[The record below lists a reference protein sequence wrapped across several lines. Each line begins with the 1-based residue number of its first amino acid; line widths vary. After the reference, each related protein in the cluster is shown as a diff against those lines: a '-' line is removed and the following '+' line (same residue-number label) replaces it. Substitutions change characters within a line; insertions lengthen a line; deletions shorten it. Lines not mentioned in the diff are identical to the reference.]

1 MGFRLKADF
10 LNRHG
15 HLESHPSGSAEGRRV
30 GINTMM
36 LFGIIESGFLF
47 NLLGCSFVGAFLN
60 VIHILYKSRV
70 ESGFVRP
77 DWKNIAWGLVCHT
90 LLGPFVALLAPLA
103 SFLHIGQ
110 VVTPQALSLIGGF
123 FATNMIDAIKAL
135 WKMKDSNEGYVKGV
149 SSSLNFRQQ
158 KALEYLQGTNVMGN
172 DDYQRI
178 NKVSDST
185 AQSEL
190 NDLLKK
196 EFIRR
201 VGRTR
206 GIRYIL

>member
-1 MGFRLKADF
+1 MSGRIGRTSRGSGVPYPSRAFRRLARSFGKFPAYRPG
-10 LNRHG
+10 RH
-15 HLESHPSGSAEGRRV
+15 
-30 GINTMM
+30 
-36 LFGIIESGFLF
+36 
-47 NLLGCSFVGAFLN
+47 
-60 VIHILYKSRV
+60 
-70 ESGFVRP
+70 
-77 DWKNIAWGLVCHT
+77 
-90 LLGPFVALLAPLA
+90 
-103 SFLHIGQ
+103 
-110 VVTPQALSLIGGF
+110 PQALSLIGGF